1 MNENKKYKMLTLV
14 NIWIVEGGGGGWI
27 ESAGGNYPVKLPR
40 LKPPTVSG
48 RAHSRVW
55 GW

>member
-1 MNENKKYKMLTLV
+1 MLTLV